1 MKSDNAPFVSKVKL
15 ILDSTDVAF
24 ICEESIGDQLRPTDL
39 SEIVY
44 KPLKAISTI
53 TEIISE

>member
-24 ICEESIGDQLRPTDL
+24 ICEESIGDQLTDL